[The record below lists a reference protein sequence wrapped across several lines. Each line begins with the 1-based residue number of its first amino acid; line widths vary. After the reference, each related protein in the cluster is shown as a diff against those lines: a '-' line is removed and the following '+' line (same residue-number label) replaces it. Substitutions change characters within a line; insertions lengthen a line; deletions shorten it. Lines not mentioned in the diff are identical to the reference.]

1 MIPGT
6 PDRGLAD
13 QLLSAGL
20 LNPEQLELASAE
32 QRRRGTGLLSVVA
45 DLGLAA
51 PETLSGFLARE
62 AGTRTVDVLRSLPN
76 PTLFETLPLPLARRL
91 RVAPVERSGNT
102 LVLATADP
110 FNIVTLDLL
119 RHATGCDL
127 DVVTA
132 PERDILTAL
141 DRMEAAAPTIH
152 EAIDHVLDQTPAPA
166 PTAGAGP
173 ELPDTASS
181 DAPVIA
187 LVNQVIARAVTSG
200 ASDLHVEPQERMVRL
215 RLRNDGVLRA
225 DVLVPKA
232 LQAAVTAR
240 LKLIGNLDVTETR
253 LPQDGRATVLVDR
266 KPVNLRLSSLPTQ
279 FGESV
284 VVRILDPGAGVPRLQ
299 ELGMSGALEYE
310 VREALASPHGVLLV
324 TGPTGS
330 GKTTTLYA
338 LLQEINR
345 PDIGIFTLEDPVEM
359 TLPGIRQTQI
369 REDIGLTFGT
379 SLRSLL
385 RQDPDVIL
393 VGETRDSETA
403 TLMVRAA
410 LTGHLVF
417 STLHT
422 NDAPGAIPRLL
433 DMGVEPCLLPDSLI
447 AVMAQRLVR
456 RLCVQCRKPTP
467 GPAMTT
473 VPAASDTSSTDIL
486 QPWTPCGCAECRHS
500 GYRGRVA
507 LFELLK
513 FQERFHDA
521 VIRRAPHSEFVRLA
535 REGGMRSLFE
545 DGRRRVLDGDTTLAE
560 VLQAA
565 RANPEPQ

>member
-1 MIPGT
+1 MNPGA

-13 QLLSAGL
+13 QLLSEGL

-51 PETLSGFLARE
+51 PEMLSGFLARE
-62 AGTRTVDVLRSLPN
+62 AGTRAVDVLHPLPD
-76 PTLFETLPLPLARRL
+76 PALLEVLPLSLARRL
-91 RVAPVERSGNT
+91 RVTPVGRSKNT

-152 EAIDHVLDQTPAPA
+152 ETIDHVLGQTLTSVPNP
-166 PTAGAGP
+166 GVGP
-173 ELPDTASS
+173 EITDISS
-181 DAPVIA
+181 QDAPVIA
-187 LVNQVIARAVTSG
+187 LVNQVITRAVSSG

-225 DVLVPKA
+225 DVLVPKS
-232 LQAAVTAR
+232 LQGAVTAR

-284 VVRILDPGAGVPRLQ
+284 VVRILDPGAGLPCLRD
-299 ELGMSGALEYE
+299 LGLSETLESE
-310 VREALASPHGVLLV
+310 VHESLGSPHGVLLV

-379 SLRSLL
+379 ALRSLL

-393 VGETRDSETA
+393 VGETRDAETA

-456 RLCVQCRKPTP
+456 RLCARCRRP
-467 GPAMTT
+467 GPEPQATT
-473 VPAASDTSSTDIL
+473 MPRSPDSSDTAVP
-486 QPWTPCGCAECRHS
+486 QPWIPCGCPECRNT

-507 LFELLK
+507 LFELLR

-521 VIRRAPHSEFVRLA
+521 VIRRAPHSEFARLA
-535 REGGMRSLFE
+535 REGGMKNLFE
-545 DGRRRVLDGDTTLAE
+545 DGWRRVLDGTTTLAE

-565 RANPEPQ
+565 RQP

>member
-1 MIPGT
+1 MNPGT

-13 QLLSAGL
+13 RLLSAGV

-32 QRRRGTGLLSVVA
+32 QRRRGIGLLSVVA
-45 DLGLAA
+45 ELGLTA
-51 PETLSGFLARE
+51 PEKLSEFLAGE
-62 AGTRTVDVLRSLPN
+62 ADTRAVNVLHPLPD
-76 PTLFETLPLPLARRL
+76 PGLLEVLPLALARRL
-91 RVAPVERSGNT
+91 RVAPVAKSGNT
-102 LVLATADP
+102 LALATSDP

-127 DVVTA
+127 DVVIA

-141 DRMEAAAPTIH
+141 DRMEATAPTIH
-152 EAIDHVLDQTPAPA
+152 EAIDQVLEQTSTPASK
-166 PTAGAGP
+166 AGAGP
-173 ELPDTASS
+173 ETADTTSS

-187 LVNQVIARAVTSG
+187 LVNQVITKAVTSG

-232 LQAAVTAR
+232 LQSAVTAR

-253 LPQDGRATVLVDR
+253 LPQDGRTTVLVDR

-284 VVRILDPGAGVPRLQ
+284 VVRILDPGAGIPGLKD
-299 ELGMSGALEYE
+299 LGLSETLESE
-310 VREALASPHGVLLV
+310 VRDSLASPHGVFLT

-330 GKTTTLYA
+330 GKTTTLYS
-338 LLQEINR
+338 LLQELNR
-345 PDIGIFTLEDPVEM
+345 PEIGIFTLEDPVEM
-359 TLPGIRQTQI
+359 TVPGIRQTQV
-369 REDIGLTFGT
+369 REDIGLTFGAA
-379 SLRSLL
+379 LRSLL

-393 VGETRDSETA
+393 VGETRDTETA

-456 RLCVQCRKPTP
+456 RLCLQCRQPATEPLP
-467 GPAMTT
+467 GANANPI
-473 VPAASDTSSTDIL
+473 P
-486 QPWTPCGCAECRHS
+486 QPWMPCGCAECRDT

-507 LFELLK
+507 LFELLR
-513 FQERFHDA
+513 FEERFHDA

-535 REGGMRSLFE
+535 REGGMRCLFE
-545 DGRRRVLDGDTTLAE
+545 DGLRRIQEGITTLTE
-560 VLQAA
+560 VVQAA
-565 RANPEPQ
+565 RQP

>member
-1 MIPGT
+1 MIPGA
-6 PDRGLAD
+6 PDLGLAD

-62 AGTRTVDVLRSLPN
+62 AGTRAVDVLHPLPD
-76 PTLFETLPLPLARRL
+76 PALLEVLPLPLARRL
-91 RVAPVERSGNT
+91 RVAPVGKSGNT

-119 RHATGCDL
+119 RHATGWDL

-152 EAIDHVLDQTPAPA
+152 ETIDHVLGQTPTTVPN
-166 PTAGAGP
+166 PGASP
-173 ELPDTASS
+173 EITDTSS
-181 DAPVIA
+181 QDAPVIA
-187 LVNQVIARAVTSG
+187 LVNQVIMRAVTSG

-225 DVLVPKA
+225 DVLVPKS
-232 LQAAVTAR
+232 LQGAVTAR

-284 VVRILDPGAGVPRLQ
+284 VVRILDPGAGIPRLQ
-299 ELGMSGALEYE
+299 DLGLSENMESE
-310 VREALASPHGVLLV
+310 VRESLDAPHGVLLV

-379 SLRSLL
+379 ALRSLL

-393 VGETRDSETA
+393 VGETRDAETA

-456 RLCVQCRKPTP
+456 RLCTQCRRP
-467 GPAMTT
+467 GSGPLASAAQHSPDSSGT
-473 VPAASDTSSTDIL
+473 VVPP
-486 QPWTPCGCAECRHS
+486 PWIPCGCPECRNT
-500 GYRGRVA
+500 GFRGRVA
-507 LFELLK
+507 LFEIMK
-513 FQERFHDA
+513 FQERLHDA
-521 VIRRAPHSEFVRLA
+521 VIQRAPHSEFARLA
-535 REGGMRSLFE
+535 REGGMKSLFE
-545 DGRRRVLDGDTTLAE
+545 DGWRRVLDGTTTLAE

-565 RANPEPQ
+565 RQP